1 MSRRSGFTLV
11 EATAVLV
18 VIVMVA
24 LIVVPRFTKLE
35 ESQQVASFR
44 LDAERIFR
52 EARAE
57 ALNRRTDL
65 VLTWNDG
72 LNLTAAA
79 SDAPEEGEEQEEE
92 RGGPTILTVENPF
105 GAAEIEEVRVAGD
118 TVSED
123 EWAVEFGARGTV
135 DPAGFSYSLND
146 RVFWIKVDAQGRVTS
161 GEGNLPAEETIDW
174 EAGQLEQRI

>member
-24 LIVVPRFTKLE
+24 LIVVPRFTKME
-35 ESQQVASFR
+35 ESQRVASFR

-65 VLTWNDG
+65 TLSWDDG
-72 LNLTAAA
+72 LTLAPAA
-79 SDAPEEGEEQEEE
+79 SELPEDGEDATG
-92 RGGPTILTVENPF
+92 GGPAILTVENPF
-105 GAAEIEEVRVAGD
+105 GAAEIEEVRVGGE

-123 EWAVEFGARGTV
+123 EWIVEFGARGSV
-135 DPAGFSYSLND
+135 DPAGFAYSLND
-146 RVFWIKVDAQGRVTS
+146 RTFWIKVDAQGRVTS
-161 GEGNLPAEETIDW
+161 GEGDLPAEEATDW